1 MHFRVRGSN
10 VQIVRSDL
18 DPATGKAKSQP
29 VGSVNLKSAKISER
43 ARAVLT
49 PAEVTEVETWLK
61 RQREVEARR
70 RELEFESLP
79 TMLSALRDWVREVEP
94 AKIDPLR
101 EEVMLG
107 LAQLRGALSGRGKRK
122 EAAAKQAKAA

>member
-10 VQIVRSDL
+10 VQIVRSDP

-29 VGSVNLKSAKISER
+29 VGSANLKTAKISQR
-43 ARAVLT
+43 ALAVLT
-49 PAEVTEVETWLK
+49 PAEVTEVEAWLT
-61 RQREVEARR
+61 RQREIEARR

-79 TMLSALRDWVREVEP
+79 AALSTLREWVLEAEP

-101 EEVMLG
+101 EEVMRG
-107 LAQLRGALSGRGKRK
+107 LAQLRGALSGRRRRRGSTE
-122 EAAAKQAKAA
+122 EAIAA